1 MWAVVGLGNPGRRY
15 SQTRHNVGF
24 LFVKLLARDWKVKVK
39 KRKYLS
45 KVIEVQ
51 RDDQRVILVM
61 PQTYMNASGQA
72 VRQLVERRPI
82 RLENLVVV
90 YDDLDI
96 SLGDIRIRTEGSAGT
111 HRGMASIIEE
121 IRSTQFP
128 RIRVGIGPLPTDAD
142 AAEYV
147 TSPFKAQEREEI
159 ENSLLKAREALELI
173 LTDGVGKAMN
183 LFNQKN

>member
-1 MWAVVGLGNPGRRY
+1 
-15 SQTRHNVGF
+15 VGF
-24 LFVKLLARDWKVKVK
+24 LFVKRLACDWKVKVK

-45 KVIEVQ
+45 KVVEVQ
-51 RDDQRVILVM
+51 RDGQRILLAM

-72 VRQLVERRPI
+72 VRQLVEGRPVSFD
-82 RLENLVVV
+82 NLIVV

-96 SLGDIRIRTEGSAGT
+96 SLGEIRVRKEGSAGT

-121 IRSTQFP
+121 IQSIRFP
-128 RIRVGIGPLPTDAD
+128 RIRVGIGPLPADAD

-147 TSPFKAQEREEI
+147 LSPFEARERPVVED
-159 ENSLLKAREALELI
+159 SFQKARMALELI
-173 LTDGVGKAMN
+173 LTGGVEKAMN